1 MATSGVAVEEG
12 RGSIRG
18 LTLILPL
25 SLYRQMK
32 PAQDSANHTITVD
45 NNKVQD
51 LMMEQFWIE
60 NIFYAQLFSF
70 TV

>member
-32 PAQDSANHTITVD
+32 PAQDSVKTTITVD
-45 NNKVQD
+45 DNNKVLD
-51 LMMEQFWIE
+51 VKMEQF
-60 NIFYAQLFSF
+60 
-70 TV
+70 